1 MSIQLKQAYTH
12 AFAAHAKT
20 LVLSLVLI
28 SVAGALSLVANKT
41 SKPLSYKPRRTR
53 DGFHTQ
59 AMQNIYDHYKSK
71 TA

>member
-1 MSIQLKQAYTH
+1 MSTQLKQAYKY

-28 SVAGALSLVANKT
+28 SVAGALSLVANK
-41 SKPLSYKPRRTR
+41 SPKPLSHKPQRTR

-59 AMQNIYDHYKSK
+59 AMQNIYDHYKARK
-71 TA
+71 F